1 MLPHS
6 FLCDLNNLLKICV
19 QKTVGLS
26 SVYVRCQY
34 CLVHRG
40 RQQVARQGWEEVGG
54 ILVNVGSCY
63 FAGGF
68 WPHGLVTWGQESASC
83 LSLDS
88 PVPAGAENGHL
99 LWACCQRWLSAV
111 LQIPSAAVAS
121 CFRIPRT
128 AEPAT
133 EWIIVIRQYRCLAW
147 PKRGVIGL
155 ACAAPAASGGGAEDH
170 SMLRVLYPMIKGA
183 AAFDVTLCFTPRK
196 QECFRAFQ
204 ITGEFVSTDGGETAG
219 RPGLLGLSPPAP
231 SIITALDHQKK
242 NPNRN
247 KTTNIITWDSMK
259 AKWWWSITI
268 SISVI

>member
-88 PVPAGAENGHL
+88 PVSPGAENGHL

-155 ACAAPAASGGGAEDH
+155 ACAAPAASGGGGWGSQHAQGAVPYDKGCSCIWCNSLLH
-170 SMLRVLYPMIKGA
+170 SMETRVFQSISNYWWICKYRWWR
-183 AAFDVTLCFTPRK
+183 DCRK
-196 QECFRAFQ
+196 
-204 ITGEFVSTDGGETAG
+204 TWFVGPFSPCPFYNNSI
-219 RPGLLGLSPPAP
+219 RPPKKKTKPKQNNQYYHLGLHES
-231 SIITALDHQKK
+231 KV
-242 NPNRN
+242 
-247 KTTNIITWDSMK
+247 M
-259 AKWWWSITI
+259 
-268 SISVI
+268 VINYH